1 MYIKEIEID
10 NFKSFA
16 SKVVV
21 PLMPGFTAI
30 SGPNGSGKSNIIDS
44 ILFALGLTTARSLRS
59 EQGVADLITNHN
71 KRNEASVKVTFADE
85 KQDESQSEF
94 SIKRYIKKG
103 KNGVQSTYYY
113 NDKPATLT
121 QIHLELEKYNITP
134 NGYNVMMQ
142 GDVTEITNCSA
153 TERRKIIDEIAGTA
167 DFDRKIALASEQIQG
182 VEDEIANKKILMDEI
197 DSRIEQL
204 KEEREVALKYKKY
217 KDEKI
222 SLENKIQSAKYFD
235 VKKSLEL
242 VHQNI
247 LLATKQRKSL
257 SEELK
262 ELQSKIEDTKLK
274 YDEINAKVRAQ
285 GEEKQL
291 EVKKT
296 AEEQKGILER
306 KNSAIALAN
315 KTIIDNL
322 KSIESYKNGIEVQ
335 KNKIEEY
342 KKAIEFKNK
351 ELEDLNNQLN
361 DKKEQLSSIILEMTG
376 LNKSADEHIQ
386 NRNKIKK
393 ELDDIK
399 DEETSLLKEQL
410 PKESEYNNSKDKI
423 KEIKENIDK
432 LLNSR
437 KIFEDEKD
445 KLNLQIETLQ
455 KEVEDFKLIQTK
467 SFEELDKTKA
477 QKEDTFY
484 KIQKTQ
490 QKIAILDANK
500 NAYKSAGQGSGVET
514 VLNAHIKGVH
524 EPLAKLADVDEE
536 YIDAINVAMGARAY
550 SIVVDSQDVAY
561 RAIQVLR
568 SQGRDRA
575 SFIPMDIIK
584 KAPSRM
590 VLPKSTGVIDF
601 AINLIDFDDEYLDA
615 FYFALGETIVVE
627 SEAAAKKL
635 AGKYR
640 VVTLEGDITEKS
652 GLITGGAKKKTMGLF
667 DKTQERELEK
677 HKKLLTELQKQA
689 QDLNTKEKDLER
701 RLNDT
706 RQKYLN
712 STNVLNSAK
721 LELKNLISNNEQAQS
736 VIEQGESQLK
746 ELNEI
751 IKKLN
756 RELDL
761 IEAKRIKLNDK
772 FQQKQEE
779 LIEVEKLIDEGELK
793 KLKEKTN
800 AVEEDIKNIEKNIM
814 TKENEIEKDENQ
826 IKFQQSQITTR
837 ETDIKKLE
845 KDNEILNSDIEQ
857 FKKET
862 EEVKKVIEELEEEI
876 KELGKNLVEFQSKR
890 DEIQEQLLNLKN
902 SKNKTE
908 NELERLSE
916 QDEANKTR
924 RRELEPIL
932 ESILKTFEENGI
944 KVSELEQSEISLDEI
959 NSKIAKLQKK
969 MDDLEPVNMRALTEY
984 DEVVERQNSN
994 KEKVS
999 TLENEKDE
1007 IKTRMNGYQGLKKE
1021 TFLDAYHAINKNF
1034 KEVFAQISQGEG
1046 TLYLENEDD
1055 PFSGGLTFRANIR
1068 DKVNQKLAGM
1078 SGGEKS
1084 LTALAFVFAIQKY
1097 MPSPFYAFDEVDMHL
1112 DGPNV
1117 ERLAEI
1123 ITNQSKTAQF
1133 VVVSLRKPMLDN
1145 ADRMIGVT
1153 QKDKG
1158 VTKISGVK
1166 LREE

>member
-85 KQDESQSEF
+85 KQDENQSEF

-361 DKKEQLSSIILEMTG
+361 DKKEQLNSIILEMTG

-437 KIFEDEKD
+437 KVFEDEKD

-575 SFIPMDIIK
+575 SFIPLDIIK

-590 VLPKSTGVIDF
+590 VLPKSIGVIDF

-779 LIEVEKLIDEGELK
+779 LVEVEKLINEGELK

>member
-85 KQDESQSEF
+85 KQDENQSEF

-167 DFDRKIALASEQIQG
+167 DFDGKIALASEQIQG

-361 DKKEQLSSIILEMTG
+361 DKKEQLNSIILEMTG

-437 KIFEDEKD
+437 KVFEDEKD

-575 SFIPMDIIK
+575 SFIPLDIIK

-590 VLPKSTGVIDF
+590 VLPKSIGVIDF

-779 LIEVEKLIDEGELK
+779 LVEVEKLINEGELK

-932 ESILKTFEENGI
+932 GSILKTFEENGI